1 MTERGTKARRNPGLR
16 YVGIRLSVETRQG
29 LQALAKADGR
39 TESGF
44 IRVILERFLKAEG
57 GRH

>member
-1 MTERGTKARRNPGLR
+1 MLKEGTKARRNPDLG
-16 YVGIRLSVETRQG
+16 YVGIRLSVETRKG

-44 IRVILERFLKAEG
+44 IRVILERFLKAEAG
-57 GRH
+57 K